1 MISENRKKIMP
12 AGDAQ
17 RAWFPEMLSE
27 LEQRWYPD
35 MTWDEYVDFCS
46 EMTRMREN
54 IWKKKDIR
62 PAKNWCPNCQEYHD
76 SRPPPISIRSMLFAL
91 MKIKIL
97 DDNGFKELEKS
108 WKKYRK
114 SQNLD
119 SYGKLS

>member
-1 MISENRKKIMP
+1 MP

-35 MTWDEYVDFCS
+35 MTWNEYIDFCL

-54 IWKKKDIR
+54 IWKIRDIR
-62 PAKNWCPNCQEYHD
+62 PAKMWCPNCQDYHD
-76 SRPPPISIRSMLFAL
+76 GRPPPISIRSMFFAL
-91 MKIKIL
+91 KKMKIL
-97 DDNGFKELEKS
+97 GENEFKELEKS

-119 SYGKLS
+119 SYGKQS

>member
-1 MISENRKKIMP
+1 MKIMP

-62 PAKNWCPNCQEYHD
+62 PAKNWCPNCQDYHD

-91 MKIKIL
+91 KKMKIL
-97 DDNGFKELEKS
+97 SENEFKELEKS